1 MAFSSV
7 VLLTQ
12 ESFVLRFWHANGT
25 SMFFLCVY
33 VHIAKGLY
41 YGGYAKALVWYL
53 GIFLYVVMMATAFIG
68 YVLPW
73 GQMSF

>member
-1 MAFSSV
+1 MLQVLTGVFLAMHYCPDEGFAFSSV

-33 VHIAKGLY
+33 LHIAKGLY
-41 YGGYAKALVWYL
+41 YGGFAKVLV
-53 GIFLYVVMMATAFIG
+53 
-68 YVLPW
+68 
-73 GQMSF
+73 